1 MAKQQVKQVAWR
13 QNSSN
18 NNNLSAYFFGTAR
31 CEQHVVHR
39 DGVSAFKSAFAS
51 AIPDPFILCSMNK
64 WIISLICCWV
74 ALVAARASGQ
84 SLPNRLPDRVTFSV
98 VIERGDIAQATRW
111 LDAGLPP
118 DFAGNLIGNGLM
130 IGAWEGSIPMM
141 ALFLSRG
148 ANVNAQ
154 NAHGETALLHASW
167 KGHLAA
173 VQWLIAHGAAVN
185 RQGKTW
191 SALHYAAFA
200 GHADIVDFLLKQ
212 HADSNAPSPNGS
224 TPLMM
229 AAREGKGNVA
239 TALLA
244 AGAQGSIT
252 NDNGENAVQWA
263 MRNNNVYIAREIV
276 GSKQFAV
283 LAERPIASWGK
294 AQRSQAISVKVDTLL
309 AQANKMAVAGQ
320 KEASLKL
327 YREAL
332 SVLRNA
338 NEGQENSVQATAK
351 KSLPAITGL
360 VISAQRNN
368 QANQTTGVQYATP
381 AINSNIKAS
390 AESAPAANAADNS
403 VEGWLQRARTLEAA
417 GRRQEAIQAY
427 RQAATFLRQV
437 Q

>member
-1 MAKQQVKQVAWR
+1 MEQQQVKQVAWR

-18 NNNLSAYFFGTAR
+18 NNNLSAYFFGTVR

-84 SLPNRLPDRVTFSV
+84 SLPDRLPDRVTFSV

-200 GHADIVDFLLKQ
+200 GHADIVGFLLKQ

-309 AQANKMAVAGQ
+309 AQANKMAAAGQ

-427 RQAATFLRQV
+427 RQAATFLRQA